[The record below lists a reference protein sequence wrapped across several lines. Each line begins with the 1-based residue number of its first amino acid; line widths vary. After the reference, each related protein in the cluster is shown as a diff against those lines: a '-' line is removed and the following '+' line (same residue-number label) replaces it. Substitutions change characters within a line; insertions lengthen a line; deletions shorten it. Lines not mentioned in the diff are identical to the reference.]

1 MMSEI
6 GTTTEPAPPTAP
18 VPCSSCSSVSFSPP
32 NIANRRVTDWGA
44 IRADTVHI
52 TRRERFEYGYQAP
65 CHLLIASERSERDA
79 GETLI
84 EGLPKSSLRDLSRK
98 LSFVPAG
105 HRFYGWQAP
114 RVLTHVTYF
123 YIDPRGLQLDPEL
136 RFSETPMRPRLFFFD
151 RDLWETAQK
160 LKGAADNPVAGSPQ
174 YAQALTIALLH
185 ELVRLEKAGAPA
197 RASARGGLATWQQRR
212 VAEFIEE
219 HLGDEVSLSD
229 LAQLVRLSPFHF
241 ARAFKQSFGVPP
253 HRYHIGRR
261 MERAKDLLAVTGL
274 SVTEIGIDIGFRE
287 TSSFTAAFHK
297 FTGHTPSDYRRHLA

>member
-1 MMSEI
+1 V
-6 GTTTEPAPPTAP
+6 A
-18 VPCSSCSSVSFSPP
+18 FSPP
-32 NIANRRVTDWGA
+32 GIANRRVIDWGA
-44 IRADTVHI
+44 IRADTVQI
-52 TRRERFEYGYQAP
+52 MRRERFEYGYQAP
-65 CHLLIASERSERDA
+65 CHLLIAAERSERDA
-79 GETLI
+79 GETTI
-84 EGLPKSSLRDLSRK
+84 EGLPRSSLRNASRK

-105 HRFYGWQAP
+105 HRLYGWQDP
-114 RVLTHVTYF
+114 RVLTRVTYF
-123 YIDPRGLQLDPEL
+123 YIDPRGPQLDPEL
-136 RFSETPMRPRLFFFD
+136 RFSEVAMRPRLFFFD
-151 RDLWETAQK
+151 QDLWETAQK
-160 LKGAADNPVAGSPQ
+160 LKSLTENFDAESPQ
-174 YAQALTIALLH
+174 YVQALSVALLH
-185 ELVRLEKAGAPA
+185 ELLRLEKSAVPS

-261 MERAKDLLAVTGL
+261 MERAKDLLAVTPL

>member
-6 GTTTEPAPPTAP
+6 GTTTEPAPPTTGA
-18 VPCSSCSSVSFSPP
+18 PCSSCSSVSFSPP
-32 NIANRRVTDWGA
+32 GIVNRRVTDWGA
-44 IRADTVHI
+44 IRADTI
-52 TRRERFEYGYQAP
+52 QIMRRERFEYGYQAP
-65 CHLLIASERSERDA
+65 CHLLIASERNERNA

-105 HRFYGWQAP
+105 HRFHGWQAP
-114 RVLTHVTYF
+114 RVLTRVTYF
-123 YIDPRGLQLDPEL
+123 YIDPRGLQIDPEL
-136 RFSETPMRPRLFFFD
+136 RFSEIAMRPRLYFFD
-151 RDLWETAQK
+151 QDLWGTAQK
-160 LKGAADNPVAGSPQ
+160 LKSLTENPDAESPQ
-174 YAQALTIALLH
+174 YVQALSVALLH
-185 ELVRLEKAGAPA
+185 EIVRLDKAAA
-197 RASARGGLATWQQRR
+197 LAHASARGGLATWQQRR

-297 FTGHTPSDYRRHLA
+297 FTGHTPSEYRRHLA

>member
-1 MMSEI
+1 MANTSI
-6 GTTTEPAPPTAP
+6 GMTPPAPATAP

-32 NIANRRVTDWGA
+32 GIANRQVTDWGG
-44 IRADTVHI
+44 IRADAVQI

-65 CHLLIASERSERDA
+65 CHLLVATERSERDA
-79 GETLI
+79 GETQI
-84 EGLPKSSLRDLSRK
+84 EGLPKSSMRDLSRK

-105 HRFYGWQAP
+105 HRFHGWQDP
-114 RVLTHVTYF
+114 RVLTRVTCF

-136 RFSETPMRPRLFFFD
+136 HFSEIPMTPRLFFFD

-160 LKGAADNPVAGSPQ
+160 LKSAAENSDSPQ
-174 YAQALTIALLH
+174 YAQALSVALLH
-185 ELVRLEKAGAPA
+185 ELVRLEKASVPES
-197 RASARGGLATWQQRR
+197 ASARGGLATWQQRR

-253 HRYHIGRR
+253 HRYHVGRR
-261 MERAKDLLAVTGL
+261 MERAKDLLAVTEL
-274 SVTEIGIDIGFRE
+274 SITEIGIDIGFHE
-287 TSSFTAAFHK
+287 TSSFTAAFRK
-297 FTGHTPSDYRRHLA
+297 FTGHTPTDFRRHLA

>member
-6 GTTTEPAPPTAP
+6 GTTTEPTPPTKG
-18 VPCSSCSSVSFSPP
+18 VPCSSCSSVSFSPT

-65 CHLLIASERSERDA
+65 CHLLIAAERSERDA

-98 LSFVPAG
+98 MSFVPAG
-105 HRFYGWQAP
+105 HRFHGWQAP
-114 RVLTHVTYF
+114 RVLTRVTYF
-123 YIDPRGLQLDPEL
+123 YIDPRGPQLDPEL
-136 RFSETPMRPRLFFFD
+136 RFSEVPMRPRLFFFD
-151 RDLWETAQK
+151 HDLWETAQK
-160 LKGAADNPVAGSPQ
+160 LKALSENPDSDSPQ
-174 YAQALTIALLH
+174 YAQALSVALLH
-185 ELVRLEKAGAPA
+185 ELVRLEKTAPA
-197 RASARGGLATWQQRR
+197 RATARGGLATWQQRR

-219 HLGDEVSLSD
+219 HLGDDVSLSD

-261 MERAKDLLAVTGL
+261 MERAKDLLAVKGL

-297 FTGHTPSDYRRHLA
+297 FTGHTPSDYRRHLD

>member
-1 MMSEI
+1 MRNVDLPA
-6 GTTTEPAPPTAP
+6 EPARVTAAL
-18 VPCSSCSSVSFSPP
+18 PCSSCSSVSFSPAG
-32 NIANRRVTDWGA
+32 IANRRVTDWGS
-44 IRADTVHI
+44 IRADTVQI

-65 CHLLIASERSERDA
+65 CHLLIAAERSERDA

-84 EGLPKSSLRDLSRK
+84 EGLPKSSLRNASRK

-105 HRFYGWQAP
+105 HRLQGWQDP
-114 RVLTHVTYF
+114 RVLTRVTYF
-123 YIDPRGLQLDPEL
+123 YIDPRGPQLDPEL
-136 RFSETPMRPRLFFFD
+136 RFSEIAMRPRLYFFD
-151 RDLWETAQK
+151 QDLWETSQK
-160 LKGAADNPVAGSPQ
+160 LKSLTDNFDAESPQ
-174 YAQALTIALLH
+174 YVQALSVALLH
-185 ELVRLEKAGAPA
+185 ELVRLEKSAGPS
-197 RASARGGLATWQQRR
+197 RTSARGGLATWQQRR

-274 SVTEIGIDIGFRE
+274 SVTEIGIDVGFRE

-297 FTGHTPSDYRRHLA
+297 FTGHTPSDYRRHVA

>member
-1 MMSEI
+1 MLSTDM
-6 GTTTEPAPPTAP
+6 TTEPTRSTAGL
-18 VPCSSCSSVSFSPP
+18 PCASCSSVSFSPP
-32 NIANRRVTDWGA
+32 DIANRHVTDWGA
-44 IRADTVHI
+44 IRADTVQI

-65 CHLLIASERSERDA
+65 CHLLIAAERAERDA

-105 HRFYGWQAP
+105 HRYHGWHDP
-114 RVLTHVTYF
+114 RVLTRVTYF
-123 YIDPRGLQLDPEL
+123 YIDPRGPQMDPEL
-136 RFSETPMRPRLFFFD
+136 RFSEIAMKPRLYFFD
-151 RDLWETAQK
+151 QDLWGTAQK
-160 LKGAADNPVAGSPQ
+160 LKSLTENPDAESSQ
-174 YAQALTIALLH
+174 YAQALSVTLLH
-185 ELVRLEKAGAPA
+185 ELVRLEKAAVPS
-197 RASARGGLATWQQRR
+197 RPSARGGLATWQQRR

-261 MERAKDLLAVTGL
+261 MERAKDLLAVTAL

>member
-1 MMSEI
+1 MSEI
-6 GTTTEPAPPTAP
+6 GTTTEPAPPTKG
-18 VPCSSCSSVSFSPP
+18 VPCSSCSSVSFSPT

-65 CHLLIASERSERDA
+65 CHLLIAAERSERDA

-105 HRFYGWQAP
+105 HRFHGWQAP
-114 RVLTHVTYF
+114 RVLTRVTYF
-123 YIDPRGLQLDPEL
+123 YIDPRGPQLDPEL
-136 RFSETPMRPRLFFFD
+136 RFSEIPMRPRLFFFD
-151 RDLWETAQK
+151 HDLWETAQK
-160 LKGAADNPVAGSPQ
+160 LKSLSENPDSDSPQ
-174 YAQALTIALLH
+174 YAQALTVALLH
-185 ELVRLEKAGAPA
+185 ELVRLEKTAPA
-197 RASARGGLATWQQRR
+197 RATARGGLATWQQRR

-219 HLGDEVSLSD
+219 HLGDDVSLSD

-261 MERAKDLLAVTGL
+261 MERAKDLLAVKGL

-297 FTGHTPSDYRRHLA
+297 FTGHTPSDYRRHLD